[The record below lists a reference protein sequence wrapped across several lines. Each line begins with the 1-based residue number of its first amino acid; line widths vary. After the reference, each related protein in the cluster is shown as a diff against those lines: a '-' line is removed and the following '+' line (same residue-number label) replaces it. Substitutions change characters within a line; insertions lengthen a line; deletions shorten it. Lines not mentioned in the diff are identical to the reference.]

1 MKQYFL
7 LFFLIFSTYTFSQQE
22 SKKDSLW
29 STRGNVAIL
38 LNQTGFS
45 DWVGGGTNNFS
56 GTLKFDYEWEYR
68 DKGWDWLT
76 NVESAYG
83 LAKYKNAP
91 FARKIDDRILIQS
104 IVGKEFTKN
113 LSFSALFNFTSQ
125 IGNGYKYKKDSNNNE
140 TRELTTRIFSPAY
153 FQLGSGFLWKK
164 DEKLWVNYSPI
175 ATRLILVS
183 KKFTQDLTGNDTYFG
198 VLPNKSS
205 RYELGANITF
215 HSEGD
220 LLENIK
226 YKQDLKLFS
235 NYLEDASNIDLDY
248 LVQIEVDINPLLS
261 TQLIFQLIYDDNAIS
276 RLQVR
281 EVFGVGVQLKLD

>member
-1 MKQYFL
+1 MKQNFL
-7 LFFLIFSTYTFSQQE
+7 LFFLIFSINTFSQEE
-22 SKKDSLW
+22 SQKDSLW
-29 STRGNVAIL
+29 TTRGNVAIL

-113 LSFSALFNFTSQ
+113 LSFSAFFNFTSQ
-125 IGNGYKYKKDSNNNE
+125 LGNGYKYKKDPNNNE
-140 TRELTTRIFSPAY
+140 IRELTTRIFSPAY

-164 DEKLWVNYSPI
+164 DETLWVNYSPI

-198 VLPNKSS
+198 VLPNESS
-205 RYELGANITF
+205 RYELGANLTF
-215 HSEGD
+215 HSEGN

-235 NYLEDASNIDLDY
+235 NYLEDASNVDLDY

>member
-104 IVGKEFTKN
+104 IIGKEFTKN
-113 LSFSALFNFTSQ
+113 LSFSAFFNFTSQ

-140 TRELTTRIFSPAY
+140 IRELTTSIFSPAY

-205 RYELGANITF
+205 RYELGANLTF
-215 HSEGD
+215 HSEGG

-235 NYLEDASNIDLDY
+235 NYLEEASNIDLDY
-248 LVQIEVDINPLLS
+248 LLQIEVDINPFLS

>member
-1 MKQYFL
+1 MKQNFL
-7 LFFLIFSTYTFSQQE
+7 LFFFIFSAYTFSQEE

-68 DKGWDWLT
+68 YNGWDWLT
-76 NVESAYG
+76 NFESAYG

-113 LSFSALFNFTSQ
+113 LSFSAFFNFTSQ
-125 IGNGYKYKKDSNNNE
+125 LGNGYKYTKDSNNNE

-198 VLPNKSS
+198 VLPKKSS
-205 RYELGANITF
+205 RYELGANLTF

-220 LLENIK
+220 LIENVK

-248 LVQIEVDINPLLS
+248 LLQIEVDINPILS

>member
-1 MKQYFL
+1 MKQNFL
-7 LFFLIFSTYTFSQQE
+7 LFFLMFSINTFSQE
-22 SKKDSLW
+22 EAKKDSLW
-29 STRGNVAIL
+29 TTRGNVAIL

-113 LSFSALFNFTSQ
+113 LSFSAFFNFTSQ
-125 IGNGYKYKKDSNNNE
+125 LGNGYKYKKDSNNNE
-140 TRELTTRIFSPAY
+140 IRELTTRIFSPAY

-164 DEKLWVNYSPI
+164 DETLWVNYSPI

-198 VLPNKSS
+198 VLPNESS
-205 RYELGANITF
+205 RYELGANLTF
-215 HSEGD
+215 HSEGN

>member
-1 MKQYFL
+1 MKQNFL
-7 LFFLIFSTYTFSQQE
+7 LFFLIFSINTFSQE
-22 SKKDSLW
+22 EAKKDSLW
-29 STRGNVAIL
+29 TTRGNVAIL

-113 LSFSALFNFTSQ
+113 LSFSAFFNFTSQ
-125 IGNGYKYKKDSNNNE
+125 LGNGYKYKKDSNNNE
-140 TRELTTRIFSPAY
+140 IRELTTKIFSPAY

-164 DEKLWVNYSPI
+164 DETLWVNYSPI

-205 RYELGANITF
+205 RYELGANLTF
-215 HSEGD
+215 HSEGN

-235 NYLEDASNIDLDY
+235 NYLEDASNVDLDY

>member
-1 MKQYFL
+1 MKHYFL
-7 LFFLIFSTYTFSQQE
+7 LFFLIFSINTFSQE
-22 SKKDSLW
+22 EAKKDSLW
-29 STRGNVAIL
+29 TTRGNVAIL

-113 LSFSALFNFTSQ
+113 LSFSAFFNFTSQ
-125 IGNGYKYKKDSNNNE
+125 LGNGYKYKKDSNNNE
-140 TRELTTRIFSPAY
+140 IRELTTRIFSPAY

-164 DEKLWVNYSPI
+164 DETLWVNYSPI

-183 KKFTQDLTGNDTYFG
+183 KKFTQDLTGDDTYFG

-205 RYELGANITF
+205 RYELGANLTF
-215 HSEGD
+215 HSEGN

-235 NYLEDASNIDLDY
+235 NYLEDASNVDLDY

>member
-1 MKQYFL
+1 MKHYFL
-7 LFFLIFSTYTFSQQE
+7 LFFLIFSINTFSQE
-22 SKKDSLW
+22 EAKKDSLW
-29 STRGNVAIL
+29 TTRGNVAIL

-113 LSFSALFNFTSQ
+113 LSFSAFFNFTSQ
-125 IGNGYKYKKDSNNNE
+125 LGNGYKYKKDPNNNE
-140 TRELTTRIFSPAY
+140 IRELTTRIFSPAY

-164 DEKLWVNYSPI
+164 DETLWVNYSPI

-198 VLPNKSS
+198 VLPNESS
-205 RYELGANITF
+205 RYELGANLTF
-215 HSEGD
+215 HSEGN

-235 NYLEDASNIDLDY
+235 NYLEDASNVDLDY

>member
-113 LSFSALFNFTSQ
+113 LSFSAFFNFTSQ
-125 IGNGYKYKKDSNNNE
+125 IGNGYKYKNDSNNNE
-140 TRELTTRIFSPAY
+140 IRELTTSIFSPAY

-205 RYELGANITF
+205 RYELGANLTF

-235 NYLEDASNIDLDY
+235 NYLEEASNIDLDY
-248 LVQIEVDINPLLS
+248 LLQIEVDINPFLS

>member
-113 LSFSALFNFTSQ
+113 LSFSAFFNFTSQ

-140 TRELTTRIFSPAY
+140 IRELTTSIFSPAY

-198 VLPNKSS
+198 VIQNKSS
-205 RYELGANITF
+205 RYELGANLTF

-235 NYLEDASNIDLDY
+235 NYLEEASNIDLDY
-248 LVQIEVDINPLLS
+248 LLQIEVDINPFLS

>member
-1 MKQYFL
+1 MKHYFL
-7 LFFLIFSTYTFSQQE
+7 LFFLIFSINTFSQEE
-22 SKKDSLW
+22 SQKDSLW
-29 STRGNVAIL
+29 TTRGNVAIL

-113 LSFSALFNFTSQ
+113 LSFSAFFNFTSQ
-125 IGNGYKYKKDSNNNE
+125 LGNGYKYKKDSNNNE
-140 TRELTTRIFSPAY
+140 IRELTTRIFSPAY

-164 DEKLWVNYSPI
+164 DETLWVNYSPI

-198 VLPNKSS
+198 VLPNESS
-205 RYELGANITF
+205 RYELGANLTF
-215 HSEGD
+215 HSEGN

-248 LVQIEVDINPLLS
+248 LVQIEVDINPFLS